1 MRINKKH
8 TQEHE
13 HALACEQAHKL
24 VYRVALFSCYSR
36 KMLQP
41 GSSE

>member
-8 TQEHE
+8 TQEHA
-13 HALACEQAHKL
+13 HVLAYEQAHEL
-24 VYRVALFSCYSR
+24 VFRLALFTRYSR